1 MSVGEQH
8 NPIEVWRQ
16 DLEKDARRQTNGN
29 AVTTRNT
36 REILKCERAEV
47 PGARERASNFGA
59 DRYGDLLH
67 FLASRILGDDQ
78 AAKKVVEDCL
88 RTVAQKRQPFAHESD
103 FRHWL
108 VRVLIDEASLVAYR
122 RSDGFKEALAS
133 ARR

>member
-36 REILKCERAEV
+36 REILKC
-47 PGARERASNFGA
+47 ERASNFGA